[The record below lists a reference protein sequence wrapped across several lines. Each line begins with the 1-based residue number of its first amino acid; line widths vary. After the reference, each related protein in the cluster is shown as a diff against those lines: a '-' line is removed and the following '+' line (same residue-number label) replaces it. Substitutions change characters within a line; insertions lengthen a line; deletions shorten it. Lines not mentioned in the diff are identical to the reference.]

1 MVDSLGGIWSCI
13 WARKDC
19 RSSPGGARVAAHTV
33 PIDPVQLAPANGSLA
48 VLGLLASETSACST
62 IHVNPESGLGS
73 EDPATVSIVGA

>member
-33 PIDPVQLAPANGSLA
+33 PIDPVQLAPAKGSLA
-48 VLGLLASETSACST
+48 VLGLLASETPGYSTKQVDREFPCPGSAKADL
-62 IHVNPESGLGS
+62 GLQ
-73 EDPATVSIVGA
+73 